1 MCEQKTHLKALH
13 SMPETDIINVRFL
26 LSTASSTKLKY
37 ASSKNKIGFYSVRW
51 HSIVTFLFCL
61 FILNFLKLIVCY
73 WPCFLKLLNLK
84 SILILRHIEISIYAI
99 PFLMDVI
106 CLLFS
111 LSCLPVTGFHLAN
124 YDISVHNCSSSE
136 IEIHRAVL
144 KRGPLQRPTKHI
156 QIVRG

>member
-1 MCEQKTHLKALH
+1 MYNFTKVARMCEQKTHLKALH

-84 SILILRHIEISIYAI
+84 SILILRHIEILIRGKCYSI
-99 PFLMDVI
+99 FNG
-106 CLLFS
+106 CN
-111 LSCLPVTGFHLAN
+111 LSPILTFMLTCNRLPPRKL
-124 YDISVHNCSSSE
+124 
-136 IEIHRAVL
+136 
-144 KRGPLQRPTKHI
+144 
-156 QIVRG
+156 